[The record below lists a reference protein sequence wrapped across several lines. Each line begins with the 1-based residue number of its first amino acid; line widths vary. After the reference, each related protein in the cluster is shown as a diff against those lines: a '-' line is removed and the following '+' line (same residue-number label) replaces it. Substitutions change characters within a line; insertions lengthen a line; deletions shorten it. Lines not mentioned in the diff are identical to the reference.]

1 MPVIVWAGVA
11 VLGLFGVWTVGEAAE
26 SAGEGVDK
34 AGSGAL
40 KLVAASAVA
49 LGVFMVGRK
58 KKLW

>member
-1 MPVIVWAGVA
+1 MPWLAWAGVA
-11 VLGLFGVWTVGEAAE
+11 VLGFFGLWTVGEAAE

-40 KLVAASAVA
+40 KLAGASAVA